1 MATNESGADVSTSD
15 GDSVSE
21 SEERV
26 ATRYVDAQG
35 HTTFAWNLTS
45 SKLTDPVKLYLP
57 SHRVVP
63 IVFVPGIMGSN
74 LKASRDISRPVR
86 GGGTSKDQDRLAK
99 KGQRIWNIDS
109 MTSLV
114 TAD

>member
-1 MATNESGADVSTSD
+1 MMTNENGTDASTPNG
-15 GDSVSE
+15 GDE
-21 SEERV
+21 ANASEERV

-35 HTTFAWNLTS
+35 HTVFAWNLTS
-45 SKLTDPVKLYLP
+45 SKLTDPVKLYIP
-57 SHRVVP
+57 SHRIVP

-74 LKASRDISRPVR
+74 LKASRTVEQVTIVR
-86 GGGTSKDQDRLAK
+86 GIKVKKTLAK